1 MAEITT
7 IPKRSRPYQ
16 RPPLLSPIPPGATL
30 YERMDLPRYEPP
42 KPKPRPVFLD
52 QKPQPANKIAQPA
65 MPLTRL
71 LTDNPGLPQ
80 QTAILGICDDHL
92 PMLLDLNDPSPGSLL
107 VAGDER
113 QQQLD
118 LLRTAISSIVLRN
131 TPRSI
136 QFIVFSHLPNAWQ
149 DWVNG
154 HHFDRYCLGIIGV
167 DSPDTNQW
175 IQNLAEWTNQRQ
187 AGLRSGPPIIILL
200 DTLNFIPKLNHHLR
214 LCFEVIIK
222 EGPRT
227 KIWPIAAISTALAS
241 SLTRQVD
248 QFQTLIYG
256 YTEDISFYTRF
267 SGISETE
274 AKALREPGKFAVKLG
289 SEENPEWL
297 KFQLPILG

>member
-16 RPPLLSPIPPGATL
+16 RPPLLSPIPPGSTL

-42 KPKPRPVFLD
+42 KPRPRPIFTEQTPLPPD
-52 QKPQPANKIAQPA
+52 RIIQPAT
-65 MPLTRL
+65 PLTRL

-80 QTAILGICDDHL
+80 QTAILGICDDQL

-118 LLRTAISSIVLRN
+118 LLRTAISSVILRN
-131 TPRSI
+131 TPRSV
-136 QFIVFSHLPNAWQ
+136 QFIIFSHLPGAWQ

-154 HHFDRYCLGIIGV
+154 HHFERYCMGIIGV
-167 DSPDTNQW
+167 DLPEASEW
-175 IQNLAEWTNQRQ
+175 IQNLAEWTRQRQ
-187 AGLRSGPPIIILL
+187 AGLRSGPPIIVLL
-200 DTLNFIPKLNHHLR
+200 DTLNFIPKLNNHLR
-214 LCFEVIIK
+214 LRFEFLVK
-222 EGPRT
+222 EGPQA

-256 YTEDISFYTRF
+256 YSEDTSFYTRL

-289 SEENPEWL
+289 TEEKHEWL
-297 KFQLPILG
+297 KFSLPILG